1 MQILFKTHY
10 EDDIRFLAK
19 TGEKI
24 RVGLAIAFLLA
35 APLFMQNVFFLA
47 ELGMLLVYAIA
58 GIGLMILTGHTGQ
71 VSFGH
76 AAFLGIG
83 AYCHSILMSQGVPFS
98 VSIVLAM
105 ILSGLI
111 GMALG
116 RSASRMHGFYLAIAT
131 LAFMILVE
139 TVFGDW
145 SSVTRGHSGLEVPE
159 LRIIGILLPEVWQQ
173 YYVDVA
179 FFLLVVWGASNL
191 FRGPTG
197 RSFLAV
203 RDSEL
208 SARSLG
214 VNVEWVKIQAFG
226 VSAAITG
233 LAGALMAHQWTFID
247 PLMFNVDLSLKLLLM
262 IVVGGLGSIP
272 GAIFGAIFISLLPA
286 VLRFLKDVLPPGIG
300 EQAGLEPL
308 LFGLIIVLFIL
319 FEPAGIYGRWM
330 KLRFFFE
337 TFPYYRKASFVRQKS
352 YLKTE
357 RMR

>member
-1 MQILFKTHY
+1 MQVLFKTRY

-19 TGEKI
+19 TGEKV
-24 RVGLAIAFLLA
+24 RVGLVVALLLA
-35 APLFMQNVFFLA
+35 APFYLPNYYLG
-47 ELGMLLVYAIA
+47 ELGLLLVYAIA

-83 AYCHSILMSQGVPFS
+83 AYCHSILLSHGVPFS
-98 VSIVLAM
+98 LSV
-105 ILSGLI
+105 ILTALLCGMV

-131 LAFMILVE
+131 MAFLILVE
-139 TVFGDW
+139 TLLGEWEALTGGHAGFKVPKLVVFGQ
-145 SSVTRGHSGLEVPE
+145 PMQA
-159 LRIIGILLPEVWQQ
+159 VWQQ
-173 YYVDVA
+173 YYVDL
-179 FFLLVVWGASNL
+179 FFIFVVVLGASNL
-191 FRGPTG
+191 FRSPTG

-214 VNVEWVKIQAFG
+214 VNVEWVKIQSFG
-226 VSAAITG
+226 ISASITG
-233 LAGALMAHQWTFID
+233 LAGILLAHHLSYLSPEVFGV
-247 PLMFNVDLSLKLLLM
+247 LESLKLMLM
-262 IVVGGLGSIP
+262 IVVGGLGSIL
-272 GAIFGAIFISLLPA
+272 GAIFGAILVSLLPIA
-286 VLRFLKDVLPPGIG
+286 ISFLKDILPPVIG
-300 EQAGLEPL
+300 QQAGLEPL
-308 LFGLIIVLFIL
+308 LFGLIIVLFVL
-319 FEPAGIYGRWM
+319 FEPQGIYGRWV

-337 TFPYYRKASFVRQKS
+337 TFPYYRKSSFVRQKS

>member
-1 MQILFKTHY
+1 MQILFKTRY
-10 EDDIRFLAK
+10 EDDLKFLAK

-24 RVGLAIAFLLA
+24 RVGLLLVLLLT
-35 APLFMQNVFFLA
+35 APLFLQTYYLG
-47 ELGMLLVYAIA
+47 ELGLLLVYAIA
-58 GIGLMILTGHTGQ
+58 GIGLMILTGYTGQ

-83 AYCHSILMSQGVPFS
+83 AYCHSILMSHGVPFS
-98 VSIVLAM
+98 GSV
-105 ILSGLI
+105 ILTLMLCGLV

-116 RSASRMHGFYLAIAT
+116 RSASKMHGFYLAIAT
-131 LAFMILVE
+131 LAFLILVE
-139 TVFGDW
+139 TLLGEWQTVTGGHAGLKVPTLVIFGQ
-145 SSVTRGHSGLEVPE
+145 SMKSVT
-159 LRIIGILLPEVWQQ
+159 QQ
-173 YYVDVA
+173 YYVDL
-179 FFLLVVWGASNL
+179 FFVFAVVLGASNL
-191 FRGPTG
+191 LRSAMG
-197 RSFLAV
+197 RAFLAV

-214 VNVEWVKIQAFG
+214 VNVEWVKIQSFG

-233 LAGALMAHQWTFID
+233 LAGILLAHHLSYLSPEVFGV
-247 PLMFNVDLSLKLLLM
+247 LESLKLMLM
-262 IVVGGLGSIP
+262 IVVGGLGSIL
-272 GAIFGAIFISLLPA
+272 GAIFGAVLVSILPIGIS
-286 VLRFLKDVLPPGIG
+286 FLKDVLPPAIG
-300 EQAGLEPL
+300 QQAGLEPL

-319 FEPAGIYGRWM
+319 FEPLGIYGRWM